1 MYTRTY
7 YIKNNIEFAFYLEQN
22 MVKYTVIGDI
32 LVFFLVDNSDNKFF
46 KLVQDFT
53 TFTFSKN

>member
-7 YIKNNIEFAFYLEQN
+7 YIKNNIEFATYLKWN
-22 MVKYTVIGDI
+22 MVKHTVIGDI
-32 LVFFLVDNSDNKFF
+32 LVFFLEDDSDNKFF